1 MGDLIS
7 LCLDQMSVIYLYLRT
22 HIQFEH
28 SVNPYVIVE
37 HNETKSRWHLK
48 IVKYDPYVMDFDRTC
63 VAVRIATLTSLWIIF
78 TV

>member
-1 MGDLIS
+1 MGDLIR
-7 LCLDQMSVIYLYLRT
+7 LCLDQISVIYLYSLT

-28 SVNPYVIVE
+28 SVNPYVILE

-48 IVKYDPYVMDFDRTC
+48 IVKYYPYVMDFDRTF
-63 VAVRIATLTSLWIIF
+63 VAVRTATLTSLWIIF